1 MFRST
6 VATAVLMVGQILEI
20 LFGFTVTLANHR
32 AFETISPKLRLRSH
46 ILVRLIVP
54 ILIYIP
60 VSLSFATLSLPFNLP
75 FGARYNYG
83 KGFILYWC
91 VVYLGMLGVGL
102 ASEAMIT
109 ILTEDYIACFVL
121 VLVCARC
128 LNLISISYRS
138 SKIISNVSLLTIPME
153 LQPGIFKYGKGWPM

>member
-75 FGARYNYG
+75 FGARYNTARVSSY
-83 KGFILYWC
+83 I
-91 VVYLGMLGVGL
+91 GVSYIWVCSGL
-102 ASEAMIT
+102 A
-109 ILTEDYIACFVL
+109 LHQKL
-121 VLVCARC
+121 
-128 LNLISISYRS
+128 
-138 SKIISNVSLLTIPME
+138 
-153 LQPGIFKYGKGWPM
+153 